1 MFKLGCCLE
10 ADAMVK
16 WLYKKKRR
24 KTMLLRPSIKKEALK
39 LLVYSKFITLRL
51 KDGSVS
57 GNSYQPWRV
66 Q

>member
-1 MFKLGCCLE
+1 MFKLGCCAE

-16 WLYKKKRR
+16 CLYKKKRR

-51 KDGSVS
+51 KDEIVS